1 MQAFIQAL
9 LATAAFPIR
18 FIFFTICLVQQ
29 LCEVDPWYTPK
40 RKFLIYEVYICRLLY
55 FSWIFFEMLEFYE
68 EFWRKVDKKDTQ
80 NFPLCVFVSI
90 QTKEHNNRME
100 SLPSVFQKQ
109 KRKTHEKIEFH
120 NSVQDWVLTTIYW
133 L

>member
-1 MQAFIQAL
+1 
-9 LATAAFPIR
+9 
-18 FIFFTICLVQQ
+18 
-29 LCEVDPWYTPK
+29 
-40 RKFLIYEVYICRLLY
+40 
-55 FSWIFFEMLEFYE
+55 MLEFYE

-100 SLPSVFQKQ
+100 SLPRVFQKQ